1 MADARQLYAQAQD
14 AFDRAHWRLALHY
27 AGQVAAMAPL
37 HAASRYLAGA
47 AALQLGSLP
56 VALRA
61 LGEAARLAPERLEI
75 LAQYARALTMAG
87 RQAEAIAIAR
97 SALPLAA
104 AADADAVSC
113 DTLGTVFSRAQLHD
127 EAAQASRRA
136 VALAPGHPGYRF
148 NLATSLMFAGEF
160 AQAEREC
167 EACLALEPGYWRAYV
182 TRSQLRRCT
191 REANHVDALQR
202 LIAAH
207 PGDADAQLHLHLALA
222 KELEDL
228 GEHSRA
234 FAHYTAGKAAHRTRI
249 GYDPGQDEADFAAI
263 VRAWDAIAQ
272 RSDASPGHPAA
283 EPIFIVGMPRS
294 GTTLVDR
301 VLSAHSQV
309 HSAGELSAFESAL
322 RRTAGPQVRGLAALM
337 EALRAAPIDWS
348 ALGRRYLEG
357 TRPATGHT
365 PRFTDKMP
373 HNFLYLGF
381 IAHALPAARIVL
393 VRRNPLDTCLGN
405 LRQLFAPEARRFDYS
420 YDLLDIGRYFLQFH
434 RLMAYWRRMLPDRIV
449 EIAYEDLVRDQAAA
463 ARRLLDACHLAWE
476 DAVLHPERV
485 QGWVSTAS
493 AVQVRAPINPDALQR
508 WKRFEPQ
515 LRPLREL
522 LEQGGVAVE

>member
-1 MADARQLYAQAQD
+1 MADPRQLYAQAQE
-14 AFDRAHWRLALHY
+14 AFDRGQWRLALHN

-47 AALQLGSLP
+47 AALQLGLVP

-61 LGEAARLAPERLEI
+61 LGEAARLAPDRLEI

-87 RQAEAIAIAR
+87 RQAEAIEIAR

-104 AADADAVSC
+104 AVDADAVSC
-113 DTLGTVFSRAQLHD
+113 DTLGTVFSHAQLHH

-136 VALAPGHPGYRF
+136 VALAPNHPGYRF
-148 NLATSLMFAGEF
+148 NLATSMMFAGEF
-160 AQAEREC
+160 AECEREC

-182 TRSQLRRCT
+182 TRSQLRRHT
-191 REANHVDALQR
+191 REVNHVDALQE
-202 LIAAH
+202 LIAAY
-207 PGDADAQLHLHLALA
+207 PDDVDAQLHLHLALA

-228 GEHSRA
+228 GDHARA
-234 FAHYTAGKAAHRTRI
+234 FAHYAAGKAAHRTRI
-249 GYDPGQDEADFAAI
+249 AYDPRQDEANFAA
-263 VRAWDAIAQ
+263 VMRAWDAIAE
-272 RSDASPGHPAA
+272 RPDAPPGDPTG
-283 EPIFIVGMPRS
+283 EPIFIVGMPRT

-322 RRTAGPQVRGLAALM
+322 WRAAGQQARGLAALM
-337 EALRAAPIDWS
+337 DTLRVSPIDWS
-348 ALGRRYLEG
+348 LLGRRYLEG

-365 PRFTDKMP
+365 PRFTDKLP

-381 IAHALPAARIVL
+381 IARALPAARIVL

-405 LRQLFAPEARRFDYS
+405 LRQLFALEARRFDYS

-434 RLMAYWRRMLPDRIV
+434 RLMDYWKQRLPGRII
-449 EIAYEDLVRDQAAA
+449 ELAYEDLVRDQVATT
-463 ARRLLDACHLAWE
+463 RSLLDACQLEWE
-476 DAVLHPERV
+476 DAALHPERGE
-485 QGWVSTAS
+485 GWVSTAS
-493 AVQVRAPINPDALQR
+493 AVQVRSPINPHALQR

-515 LRPLREL
+515 LRSLREL